1 MTPLVG
7 AIVTL
12 GMLVIIPMGLRLLGV
27 RAWPFLAGALPGAL
41 SLWLAPGPIAVAL
54 AACYGLATLY
64 LAFHALPRL
73 RRPDPV
79 QLQLAAATALAT
91 PSVAALSLVAERG
104 GYHLLGYTPH
114 MLALTVAHFHFAG
127 FAAALMAGLVGRQAR
142 SGAAALTVPAGTLLV
157 LGGYFVG
164 DWAELAGSVVLT
176 AGMWWVGWLAWR
188 SFRGVFLL
196 TGAVLVA
203 SMLLALSWAVGQA
216 TGLPHPSMQLM
227 IATHGVGNA
236 FGFALCAV
244 AALRRLDP
252 L

>member
-7 AIVTL
+7 VIVTL
-12 GMLVIIPMGLRLLGV
+12 GMLVVIPLGLRLLDV
-27 RAWPFLAGALPGAL
+27 RPWPFLAGAVAGAP
-41 SLWLAPGPIAVAL
+41 SLWLPRGPLAVAL
-54 AACYGLATLY
+54 AAAYGVATLY

-73 RRPDPV
+73 RRLDPAR
-79 QLQLAAATALAT
+79 LAAATALAT
-91 PSVAALSLVAERG
+91 PSVAAVSLIAERG
-104 GYHLLGYTPH
+104 GYDLLGYTPQ

-127 FAAALMAGLVGRQAR
+127 FAAALVAGLVGRE
-142 SGAAALTVPAGTLLV
+142 SGSPIAALTVPAGTLLV

-164 DWAELAGSVVLT
+164 DWAELAGSAVLT

-188 SFRGVFLL
+188 RFRGVFLL
-196 TGAVLVA
+196 SGAVSAVTMA
-203 SMLLALSWAVGQA
+203 LAMAWAVGEA
-216 TGLPHPSMQLM
+216 TGLPHPPLETM